1 MRERGGDGRRK
12 IGRGRSPP
20 RSYGRWRSAG
30 RRSPLAQARGAWAPA
45 QASLLVA
52 WSASGHPWPAGPAP
66 SGRPALG
73 GRSAAVPSAKPA
85 RGGPNRAS
93 RPSARRP
100 AALGALS
107 AREWNSRAA
116 RAQNKSTLN
125 NVALSSPITLGFRG
139 IHAAKTTPLPPVEN
153 LWKTP
158 NPVKSPY
165 HFSTTFPQV
174 FHKFSTSF
182 PQP

>member
-1 MRERGGDGRRK
+1 MGVGATARLRTASVGPPLALMAGAVQPAVG
-12 IGRGRSPP
+12 P
-20 RSYGRWRSAG
+20 RSHMLAATGP
-30 RRSPLAQARGAWAPA
+30 SP
-45 QASLLVA
+45 QASILAA
-52 WSASGHPWPAGPAP
+52 WGAAVHPGRPSRRLPAGQD
-66 SGRPALG
+66 
-73 GRSAAVPSAKPA
+73 GRSAAARSAQPA

-116 RAQNKSTLN
+116 RAQNKPQLN
-125 NVALSSPITLGFRG
+125 NLALSCMITLGFRG

-153 LWKTP
+153 LWITP
-158 NPVKSPY
+158 GNPPSPEN
-165 HFSTTFPQV
+165 FSTRFPQV